1 MTDID
6 VRDLENRMKTL
17 ERQNRFFKRAMFG
30 LSVSAVAVLMVGAA
44 APDLTEKRGDG
55 AFDTLRA
62 RRVIISD
69 SDGRERLVLG
79 LDSNEPT
86 LKMFNHKRQRQIF
99 LGIDEQWDDTAY
111 LSVSS
116 RLEGG
121 DVDKQAVLAATP
133 SFSGLPGNSQLI
145 LYDAKPPQNNAAQRH
160 VMRLSSG
167 QTDQKPYLEI
177 HESSTKEQSEVNLK
191 VLRAKPTANGQR
203 VLLDTNSDPATLSG
217 ARVAP
222 VK

>member
-6 VRDLENRMKTL
+6 VRDLENRMETL
-17 ERQNRFFKRAMFG
+17 EHQNRFFKRAMFA

-44 APDLTEKRGDG
+44 APGVAEKRGDG
-55 AFDTLRA
+55 AFDTLHA
-62 RRVIISD
+62 RKVIISD

-145 LYDAKPPQNNAAQRH
+145 LYDARPPQNNAR
-160 VMRLSSG
+160 
-167 QTDQKPYLEI
+167 
-177 HESSTKEQSEVNLK
+177 
-191 VLRAKPTANGQR
+191 
-203 VLLDTNSDPATLSG
+203 
-217 ARVAP
+217 
-222 VK
+222 

>member
-6 VRDLENRMKTL
+6 VTDLENRLETL
-17 ERQNRFFKRAMFG
+17 KRQNRLFKRAVFG
-30 LSVSAVAVLMVGAA
+30 LSVGAVAVLMVGAA
-44 APDLTEKRGDG
+44 APDLAEKRGDG
-55 AFDTLRA
+55 VFDTLRA
-62 RRVIISD
+62 RRVVISD

-86 LKMFNHKRQRQIF
+86 LKMFNHKRQRQVF
-99 LGIDEQWDDTAY
+99 LGIDELWDDTAY

-133 SFSGLPGNSQLI
+133 SFSDLPGNSQLI
-145 LYDAKPPQNNAAQRH
+145 LYDARPPQKNAGQRH
-160 VMRLSSG
+160 LVRLSSG
-167 QTDQKPYLEI
+167 QPDQKPYLEF
-177 HESSTKEQSEVNLK
+177 HESSTKEQSQVNLK

-203 VLLDTNSDPATLSG
+203 LLLDTNSDPTTLSG
-217 ARVAP
+217 VQVTPA
-222 VK
+222 K